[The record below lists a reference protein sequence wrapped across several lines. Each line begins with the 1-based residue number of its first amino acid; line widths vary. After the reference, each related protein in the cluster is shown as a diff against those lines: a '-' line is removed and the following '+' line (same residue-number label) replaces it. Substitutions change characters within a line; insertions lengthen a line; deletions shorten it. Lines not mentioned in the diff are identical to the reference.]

1 MGDMDGG
8 MVYQDEE
15 GNLIMYNHDEMGEED
30 DDMGGEYGMEGS
42 PGVSD
47 ITEKQLWLFRIRTST
62 SMRTPRSRTCRLS
75 TRCASS
81 AATLSSQSTTTVG

>member
-1 MGDMDGG
+1 MDMVCLMLLNRPLVEMGDMDGG

-47 ITEKQLWLFRIRTST
+47 ITEKPSNQ
-62 SMRTPRSRTCRLS
+62 
-75 TRCASS
+75 
-81 AATLSSQSTTTVG
+81 

>member
-47 ITEKQLWLFRIRTST
+47 ITEKPLWLFRIRTST
-62 SMRTPRSRTCRLS
+62 LMRTPRSRTCHPS

>member
-1 MGDMDGG
+1 MGDIDGG
-8 MVYQDEE
+8 MVSQDEE
-15 GNLIMYNHDEMGEED
+15 GNLIMYNHDDMGEDD

-47 ITEKQLWLFRIRTST
+47 ITEKPLWLFRIRKST
-62 SMRTPRSRTCRLS
+62 SMRTPRSRTCPLS

-81 AATLSSQSTTTVG
+81 AATS

>member
-1 MGDMDGG
+1 MLLNRPPVEMGDMDGG

-47 ITEKQLWLFRIRTST
+47 ITEKPSNQ
-62 SMRTPRSRTCRLS
+62 
-75 TRCASS
+75 
-81 AATLSSQSTTTVG
+81 

>member
-47 ITEKQLWLFRIRTST
+47 ITENPLWLFRIRTST
-62 SMRTPRSRTCRLS
+62 SMRTQRSRTCHPS

-81 AATLSSQSTTTVG
+81 AATL

>member
-1 MGDMDGG
+1 MDGG

-47 ITEKQLWLFRIRTST
+47 ITEKQLWLFRIKKST
-62 SMRTPRSRTCRLS
+62 SMRIQRSRTCHLS

-81 AATLSSQSTTTVG
+81 AATLLSQSTTTVG

>member
-15 GNLIMYNHDEMGEED
+15 GNLIMYNHDEMGEDD

-47 ITEKQLWLFRIRTST
+47 ITEKPLRLFRIRTST
-62 SMRTPRSRTCRLS
+62 SMRTRRSRTCPLS

-81 AATLSSQSTTTVG
+81 AATS

>member
-1 MGDMDGG
+1 MDGG

-47 ITEKQLWLFRIRTST
+47 ITEKQLWLFRIRIST
-62 SMRTPRSRTCRLS
+62 LMRTQLSRTCHPS

-81 AATLSSQSTTTVG
+81 AATLLSQSTTTVG